1 MKPHMYSLS
10 ALLIR
15 LFALTLR
22 LYPAGVRREYAAEM
36 QTVFALE
43 VTDAARR
50 GNGRL
55 IALAAREVRDL
66 LPALLSAHFRTLR
79 GAMNTLPSD
88 TTDQT
93 PWLTAVLSL
102 LPFFIAG
109 TLRIVISYQPGWSPQ
124 QGSPD
129 YLWFELLNCL
139 FVLAGFALGIFKK
152 FPRWAYPYVFFTPF
166 VLSITAMYAIYV
178 YGWHIGTR
186 NSFFLILVVIL
197 LILWLPGFRSF
208 YRNIARDWTLLSYG
222 MFGFVLYL
230 LSTLDYSEMPRL
242 TPMVLVPSLLTLC
255 VALAHL
261 RIRSTFVRIAVLVG
275 GTTVSLFFW
284 FLPLFRGMSSDL
296 TGVGVVLFL
305 FLRGAIIL
313 ALILVYPMIVT
324 RAVHRWRAPRS
335 AS

>member
-36 QTVFALE
+36 QAVFALE
-43 VTDAARR
+43 ATDAARR
-50 GNGRL
+50 GTGKL
-55 IALAAREVRDL
+55 ITLAAREVRDL
-66 LPALLSAHFRTLR
+66 LPALLSAHFRTMR

-93 PWLTAVLSL
+93 PWLTALLSL

-109 TLRIVISYQPGWSPQ
+109 TLRIIISYQPGWSPLQ
-124 QGSPD
+124 SSPT
-129 YLWFELLNCL
+129 YLWFLLLNCL
-139 FVLAGFALGIFKK
+139 VVLVGFVLGVFKK

-166 VLSITAMYAIYV
+166 VLSVAAMYANFV
-178 YGWHIGTR
+178 YGWNIGMR

-208 YRNIARDWTLLSYG
+208 YKNIAKDWTLLSYG
-222 MFGFVLYL
+222 LFGFVLYL
-230 LSTLDYSEMPRL
+230 LSNLDFSETPRL
-242 TPMVLVPSLLTLC
+242 TPMVLVPSLLTLFA
-255 VALAHL
+255 ALVHL
-261 RIRSTFVRIAVLVG
+261 RIRSTVVRMAALVG
-275 GTTVSLFFW
+275 GTTVGLFFW
-284 FLPLFRGMSSDL
+284 LLPVFSGMSSDL
-296 TGVGVVLFL
+296 MGVGVVLFL
-305 FLRGAIIL
+305 FLSWAIVL
-313 ALILVYPMIVT
+313 ALILLSPMMVT
-324 RAVHRWRAPRS
+324 RAVRRWRAPRS